1 MEELLELRTCLE
13 QHRYDDALIIVTEL
27 EEMSKEDKI
36 NKIASFLKV
45 IILHLIKRHA
55 EQRST
60 RSWDTSIKNGLYE
73 IQRTNRR
80 RKAGG
85 FYVTR
90 DDIKEV
96 ISEIYP
102 YALSYAALEAFEG
115 RCDTDELAAMVDP
128 QAIQEEAYRLLVEQ
142 GAV

>member
-1 MEELLELRTCLE
+1 MEELIELRACLE
-13 QHRYDDALIIVTEL
+13 QHRYDDALALVTEL

-36 NKIASFLKV
+36 NKIGSFVK
-45 IILHLIKRHA
+45 IILLHLIKRHA
-55 EQRST
+55 EQRTT
-60 RSWDTSIKNGLYE
+60 RSWDTSIKNAVYE

-85 FYVTR
+85 FYATE
-90 DDIKEV
+90 DDIR
-96 ISEIYP
+96 EIIAETYP

-115 RCDTDELAAMVDP
+115 RYDADELERMVDA
-128 QAIQEEAYRLLVEQ
+128 QTIRQETFHLLQEQ

>member
-13 QHRYDDALIIVTEL
+13 QHRYDDALIIVNEL
-27 EEMSKEDKI
+27 EEMSRDDKI
-36 NKIASFLKV
+36 NKIGSFIKV
-45 IILHLIKRHA
+45 LLIYLIKRHA
-55 EQRST
+55 EQRTT
-60 RSWDTSIKNGLYE
+60 RSWDNSIKNALYE

-85 FYVTR
+85 FYVTC
-90 DDIKEV
+90 DDMQELIYET
-96 ISEIYP
+96 YP

-115 RCDTDELAAMVDP
+115 RYDANELDAMIDPAAVR
-128 QAIQEEAYRLLVEQ
+128 EEAYRLLVEQ

>member
-1 MEELLELRTCLE
+1 MEELLELRACLE

-36 NKIASFLKV
+36 NKIASFLKI

-60 RSWDTSIKNGLYE
+60 RSWDTSIKNALYE

-85 FYVTR
+85 FYGSR
-90 DDIKEV
+90 DDIQEM

-115 RCDTDELAAMVDP
+115 RYDADELAAMVDP
-128 QAIQEEAYRLLVEQ
+128 QAIQAEAYRLLIEQ